1 MIAINEAV
9 RKKNEKTVTGLLEQL
24 LQSAMKEYGSG
35 KPVRALSRAELLCG
49 AWGSAAAYAPRTVDV
64 HVQRLR
70 AKLGADVIDT
80 VYKQG
85 YRIDPT
91 ALMRLAVA

>member
-1 MIAINEAV
+1 MLA
-9 RKKNEKTVTGLLEQL
+9 KLG
-24 LQSAMKEYGSG
+24 
-35 KPVRALSRAELLCG
+35 
-49 AWGSAAAYAPRTVDV
+49 RTVDV

-80 VYKQG
+80 VYRQG